1 MVSHYIYYCLLT
13 LYIFGL
19 LIFMSIGYFINN
31 LSYVWSDLD
40 LQVNTLETKYDL
52 VDFKEQAKLYD

>member
-19 LIFMSIGYFINN
+19 LIFMSISYFINN
-31 LSYVWSDLD
+31 PSYVWLDLD

-52 VDFKEQAKLYD
+52 VDFKEQVKLYD